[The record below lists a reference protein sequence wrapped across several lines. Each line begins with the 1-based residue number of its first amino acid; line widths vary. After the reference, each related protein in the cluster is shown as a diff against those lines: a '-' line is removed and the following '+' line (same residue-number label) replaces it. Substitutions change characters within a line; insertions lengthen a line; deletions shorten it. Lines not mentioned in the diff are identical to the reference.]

1 MSLDDCGFEL
11 ISDFLSTTC
20 IERINAEIDQHIEH
34 SIAGLR
40 NAEQKISAIG
50 ELVNTTNTLEL
61 VRYYL
66 QSEPQLVR
74 CILFDK
80 TADNNWLV
88 TWHQDKTLCT
98 PEKFERDGWYP
109 WSIKDGAHHVQ
120 PPIAVLNRMLTL
132 RIHLDDTTTEN
143 GCLRVIPESHQ
154 LGILSGEQIQQVS
167 KSKQAVD
174 CCATAG
180 SVLIMKPLLLHASR
194 KATTPNRRRVVHVEY
209 IDPAALE
216 L

>member
-1 MSLDDCGFEL
+1 MPLNDCGFEL
-11 ISDFLSTTC
+11 ISDFLSATC
-20 IERINAEIDQHIEH
+20 IERINAEIDQHTKH

-40 NAEQKISAIG
+40 NAEQKISSIG
-50 ELVNTTNTLEL
+50 ELVNTANTLEL
-61 VRYYL
+61 ARYYL

-98 PEKFERDGWYP
+98 LEKFERDGWYP
-109 WSIKDGAHHVQ
+109 WSIKDGAYHVQ

-154 LGILSGEQIQQVS
+154 LGILSNEQIQQVS

-174 CCATAG
+174 CCAASG
-180 SVLIMKPLLLHASR
+180 SVLIMKPLLLHASS
-194 KATTPNRRRVVHVEY
+194 KGTTPSRRRVVHVEY

>member
-1 MSLDDCGFEL
+1 MALDDCGFEL
-11 ISDFLSTTC
+11 ISDFLSATC
-20 IERINAEIDQHIEH
+20 INKIHAEIDQHPEH
-34 SIAGLR
+34 NAAGLR
-40 NAEQKISAIG
+40 NAEQKMSSIA
-50 ELVNTTNTLEL
+50 ELVEAANML
-61 VRYYL
+61 VLAKHYL
-66 QSEPQLVR
+66 QAEPRLVR

-88 TWHQDKTLCT
+88 TWHQDKTLCV
-98 PEKFERDGWYP
+98 PEKFERDNWYP
-109 WSIKDGAHHVQ
+109 WSVKDGAHHVQ

-132 RIHLDDTTTEN
+132 RIHLDDTTIEN
-143 GCLRVIPESHQ
+143 GCLRVIPESHH
-154 LGILSGEQIQQVS
+154 LGILSSEQIQQVS

-174 CCATAG
+174 CCAASG
-180 SVLIMKPLLLHASR
+180 SVLIMKPLLLHASS